1 MSIDRR
7 NILFAAAAL
16 ATTSQYAEG
25 HTREKPVSQQELDEA
40 IWLHGMWLAD
50 MTSGQRCTLGGRDLS
65 GLRFGV
71 LGSGP
76 VDLNGADFAQA
87 DLSRTEADDV
97 LVHHCSFNGAKF
109 DDCRWRQPV
118 FAFADMRRVS
128 AKRAEWGTPALRG
141 SPQRSLADFSHAVL
155 HNSDLS
161 EARICGYFYGT
172 KLRDASLV
180 RADLSISDFLGP
192 KHYETSFSGAQL
204 RGAKLR
210 HCRISSSSF
219 FNADCSE
226 TDFSHSVFSDVRMK
240 GCNLSRAS
248 FHGAEL
254 EQTMFSPDQIR
265 DADFGGP
272 AEDAPTFT
280 IDVCFQG

>member
-7 NILFAAAAL
+7 RILFAAAAL
-16 ATTSQYAEG
+16 ATASQYAEG
-25 HTREKPVSQQELDEA
+25 HTREKLVSQQELDEA

-71 LGSGP
+71 LGGGP

-141 SPQRSLADFSHAVL
+141 SSERSLADFSYAVL
-155 HNSDLS
+155 HYADLL

-180 RADLSISDFLGP
+180 RADLSLSDFLGP

-204 RGAKLR
+204 RGAKLH
-210 HCRISSSSF
+210 HCRISSASF
-219 FNADCSE
+219 FNADCSRV
-226 TDFSHSVFSDVRMK
+226 DFSRTVFSDVRMK

-254 EQTMFSPDQIR
+254 EQTMFSPDQMR

-272 AEDAPTFT
+272 
-280 IDVCFQG
+280 G